1 MNYHSVLGVSP
12 GASQDEIKKAY
23 RKKAMEHHPDKGG
36 DEEQFK
42 KVTEAYEVLSGKR
55 QPAHEPNPPS
65 GFQGGFGGVNFND
78 IFEHF
83 NRGFHNSGFHQRQN
97 RPPSDDKRINIEF
110 TVSLDDI
117 KKGRVVPFKI
127 TKSKDCDTCQGQGGE
142 KKITCQKCQG
152 RGTIQTMQRMGNM
165 QIGYEHPCPDCG
177 SLGVTIV
184 NPCKDCGS
192 LGFKTYQEN
201 FNIEIKKV

>member
-1 MNYHSVLGVSP
+1 MDYHSVLGVSP

-55 QPAHEPNPPS
+55 QPKQGPS
-65 GFQGGFGGVNFND
+65 QAPGGSRGFGFDFRD

-83 NRGFHNSGFHQRQN
+83 NRGFYSSGFHQRQN
-97 RPPSDDKRINIEF
+97 RPPSDDKNINIEF
-110 TVSLDDI
+110 TVSLEDV
-117 KKGRVVPFKI
+117 KRGRVVPFKI
-127 TKSKDCDTCQGQGGE
+127 TKSKNCDACNGQGGE
-142 KKITCQKCQG
+142 KKITCQTCQG
-152 RGTIQTMQRMGNM
+152 RGTIQSMQRMGNHT
-165 QIGYEHPCPDCG
+165 IGYEHPCPDCG
-177 SLGVTIV
+177 SLGQTIV

-192 LGFKTYQEN
+192 LGFKTYQES
-201 FNIEIKKV
+201 FNIEIRKV